1 MTKKNSKPRRKL
13 KVRSNNYFTWN
24 FRTSDYAFAK
34 KYAAKKGM
42 SMVELPSA
50 VACCCS
56 MPSV

>member
-1 MTKKNSKPRRKL
+1 MTKKNSKSRRKL

-42 SMVELPSA
+42 SMVELGTMLVKSLK
-50 VACCCS
+50 S
-56 MPSV
+56 GR

>member
-24 FRTSDYAFAK
+24 FRTSDYAYAK

-42 SMVELPSA
+42 SMVELGTMLVQSLK
-50 VACCCS
+50 S
-56 MPSV
+56 SR